1 MQRKNI
7 PNYVLAK
14 GISRVGFEQLLQD
27 IRNAVIEEG
36 LNEFC
41 NYSELLNFIKEK
53 DGANSEQWISEF
65 EMQLNEST
73 NVINENMAKIENLFA
88 RIFADWEVYKQEHDI
103 VEEVKEEEKVEAE
116 VPNEENTT
124 SEDAAPVEVQLD
136 VPKEEVKV
144 ELEPVVQEETAT
156 PEVTTEV
163 PVEEAKEEPKEEVVV
178 PTVEEKTDESVVTE
192 EEKPKKEKKSKK
204 DKSETE
210 GDNNG

>member
-53 DGANSEQWISEF
+53 DDANSEQWISDF
-65 EMQLNEST
+65 EMQLNAST

-88 RIFADWEVYKQEHDI
+88 RIFADWEVYKQEHNI
-103 VEEVKEEEKVEAE
+103 VEEVIEEEKVETETPAE
-116 VPNEENTT
+116 TEET
-124 SEDAAPVEVQLD
+124 APVEVK
-136 VPKEEVKV
+136 VETPAEEVKV
-144 ELEPVVQEETAT
+144 ELEPVVQAEVETE
-156 PEVTTEV
+156 P
-163 PVEEAKEEPKEEVVV
+163 AKEESTEEAKEEVVV
-178 PTVEEKTDESVVTE
+178 PVVEEKTEEPVVE
-192 EEKPKKEKKSKK
+192 EEKTKKEKKSKK
-204 DKSETE
+204 DKAETE
-210 GDNNG
+210 GDNNE